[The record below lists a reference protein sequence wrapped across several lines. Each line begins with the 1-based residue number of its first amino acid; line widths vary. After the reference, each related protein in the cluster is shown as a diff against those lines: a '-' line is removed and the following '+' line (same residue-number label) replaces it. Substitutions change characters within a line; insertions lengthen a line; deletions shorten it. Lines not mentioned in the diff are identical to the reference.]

1 MTYTTLL
8 AGRSLE
14 KSDTDGCVSA
24 LLGGKTKDKV
34 PVYCTTARPD
44 LAQGL
49 GFVGAKYP
57 LAYGPADGNAGLK
70 KNVEIHKKWRA
81 AGAHPLPALLDRP
94 DRWPTGVCEG
104 SRAGLSSDGGLLH
117 VAHRPL
123 RYPAGQAA
131 RAARRQGAPCRPA
144 PHPKPTTSVSC

>member
-44 LAQGL
+44 LAKEM
-49 GFVGAKYP
+49 GFVGARH
-57 LAYGPADGNAGLK
+57 D
-70 KNVEIHKKWRA
+70 IDI
-81 AGAHPLPALLDRP
+81 PLP
-94 DRWPTGVCEG
+94 T
-104 SRAGLSSDGGLLH
+104 
-117 VAHRPL
+117 
-123 RYPAGQAA
+123 A
-131 RAARRQGAPCRPA
+131 RAWLR
-144 PHPKPTTSVSC
+144 